1 MNDLSQWQKNNDEY
15 LAKSLAWLR
24 LRLARLA
31 QQCGAPR
38 AAHAGSASSPARPE
52 SPAESQSS
60 GWRSRGRSTA
70 KDVAAEPPLPPPA
83 PGNINAAADA
93 DEEIAKAAAEMSA
106 AEAVT
111 PPPAL
116 AILSRNFDL
125 SRFEQEIL
133 LLCAAME
140 LDTRTAALCARAQDD
155 PVRPYPTFALT
166 MALFEDPAWDALSPE
181 GPLRHWRMIEI
192 NQPGAQ
198 PLVTSALRADERIVN
213 LLKGLN
219 YLDDRLAPLFFP
231 VAFDEL
237 DAALPPSQ
245 QSAVETILRQL
256 KQASATQHLPIIQL
270 AGSDAPSKQM
280 IALRVASGLGLRLYR
295 LPVELMPAH
304 AGELETLARLVERE
318 IALWPFALY
327 LDAHEV
333 EMSAPTEGHAPPLN
347 RFLARTGGV
356 CFIDTQEIR
365 HGLNRASITLDI
377 TRPTQAEQQ
386 AAWAETL
393 SENADGIPASLA
405 GQFDLNLATIHRIAC
420 TASPESVDDDK
431 PIGERLWNSCL
442 LSVRPRLD
450 RLAQRIEPKA
460 TWDDIVLPE
469 TELKLLRQ
477 IAAQVRQRGRVYLD
491 WGFAAARTRGLSIN
505 ALFAGESGTGKTMAA
520 EVIANDLRLDLYRI
534 DLSAVVNKYIG
545 ETEKNL
551 RRVFDAAEC
560 GGVILFFDE
569 ADALFGKRSE
579 VKDSHDRY
587 ANIEIN
593 YLLQRLE
600 SYRGLAILATN
611 MRGALDTAFMRRI
624 RFIVEFRPH
633 GVSERAAIWQRIF
646 PPETKTFGLDC
657 DRLAKLNLNGGGIN
671 NVAINAA
678 FLAAEADTPVTMSL
692 VLDAAR
698 TEFLKLKRPI
708 NDADFRWE
716 ESVAAVA

>member
-1 MNDLSQWQKNNDEY
+1 MNAEPNNWQENNQRY
-15 LAKSLAWLR
+15 LAAAINWLR
-24 LRLARLA
+24 LRLMRLA
-31 QQCGAPR
+31 QQPAPIATLADTAPSPDSSPGGWWR
-38 AAHAGSASSPARPE
+38 FWEKTESQAAHRALLPSAPAAFLVTDE
-52 SPAESQSS
+52 HVSQ
-60 GWRSRGRSTA
+60 
-70 KDVAAEPPLPPPA
+70 
-83 PGNINAAADA
+83 AAA
-93 DEEIAKAAAEMSA
+93 KMAE

-111 PPPAL
+111 PS
-116 AILSRNFDL
+116 AINVLGHNFGL

-133 LLCAAME
+133 LLCAALE
-140 LDTRTAALCARAQDD
+140 LDTRVAGLCARAQDD
-155 PVRPYPTFALT
+155 PHRPYPTFALA
-166 MALFEDPAWDALSPE
+166 MALFDDPAWEALSPE
-181 GPLRHWRMIEI
+181 GPLRHWRLIEI

-198 PLVTSALRADERIVN
+198 PLATSALRADERVVN
-213 LLKGLN
+213 FLKGLN
-219 YLDDRLAPLFFP
+219 YLDDRLAPLLMR
-231 VAFDEL
+231 VVFDGIETG
-237 DAALPPSQ
+237 LPRSQ
-245 QSAVETILRQL
+245 QSAVETILRQM
-256 KQASATQHLPIIQL
+256 KQANTAQQAPVIQL
-270 AGSDAPSKQM
+270 VGSDATSKQM
-280 IALRVASGLGLRLYR
+280 IALCAASALGLGLYR
-295 LPVELMPAH
+295 LPIEMMPGH
-304 AGELETLARLVERE
+304 MGELETLARLVERE
-318 IALWPFALY
+318 TALRPFALY
-327 LDAHEV
+327 LDAREV
-333 EMSAPTEGHAPPLN
+333 ENSASAEAQTPPLN

-356 CFIDTQEIR
+356 CFLDTQEIR

-377 TRPTQAEQQ
+377 ARPTQAEQQ
-386 AAWAETL
+386 VAWAEAL
-393 SENADGIPASLA
+393 GEDADGIPAALA
-405 GQFDLNLATIHRIAC
+405 GQFDLNLATIYRIARS
-420 TASPESVDDDK
+420 TLPESVDEGEAL
-431 PIGERLWNSCL
+431 GERLWNSCL

-460 TWDDIVLPE
+460 TWDDIFLLE

-491 WGFAAARTRGLSIN
+491 WGFAATRTRGLSIN

-520 EVIANDLRLDLYRI
+520 EVIANDLRLDLFRI

-611 MRGALDTAFMRRI
+611 MRSALDTAFMRRI

-633 GVSERAAIWQRIF
+633 GAAERAAIWQRIF
-646 PPETKTFGLDC
+646 PPETKTSGLDYE
-657 DRLAKLNLNGGGIN
+657 RLAKLNLNGGSIN

-678 FLAAEADTPVTMSL
+678 FLAAQAGTDVTMPL

-716 ESVAAVA
+716 EAVAANV